1 MKKLLALMAVPVL
14 LLTALTGCGGGD
26 VVSTDGSTSM
36 EKVVGA
42 LIEAYERADG
52 SVTVNYS
59 GTGSG
64 AGVEAVLSG
73 TCDIGLASRALKSE
87 EEAKGAVGHV
97 VALDGVAVVVHPDNA
112 LSDLT
117 VEQIAGIFT
126 GRIANWKDL
135 GGADAPI
142 AVYGR
147 EAGSGTRGAFEEI
160 IGVSGA
166 CRYTSEYSSTGDII
180 GNVSQNPNGIGYTSL
195 SGVGG
200 GVKALRVEGAPCTG
214 EAIRSGSYPIQRPFL
229 LVTSRNAP
237 LSPAAQSFLD
247 FALSGDAAAYIA
259 LGGAVAP

>member
-14 LLTALTGCGGGD
+14 LLTALTGCGGGGD

-112 LSDLT
+112 C
-117 VEQIAGIFT
+117 QI
-126 GRIANWKDL
+126 
-135 GGADAPI
+135 
-142 AVYGR
+142 
-147 EAGSGTRGAFEEI
+147 
-160 IGVSGA
+160 
-166 CRYTSEYSSTGDII
+166 
-180 GNVSQNPNGIGYTSL
+180 
-195 SGVGG
+195 
-200 GVKALRVEGAPCTG
+200 
-214 EAIRSGSYPIQRPFL
+214 
-229 LVTSRNAP
+229 
-237 LSPAAQSFLD
+237 
-247 FALSGDAAAYIA
+247 
-259 LGGAVAP
+259 